1 MADTAKYTPINGGK
15 TLITELK
22 THFSFMK
29 TKRTV
34 TCAYGFMFV
43 FILVTF
49 FLAFS
54 PSPNSSSPWFTNI
67 FSLSSSSTSTSGS
80 GNFSDA
86 SYRSH
91 FSPVYSY
98 FFPSSSQQ
106 VQNFTSPRSQNGVLN
121 NPLKDSV
128 NVSAEASKASSGV
141 NQESPSVKNQTQSDD
156 FDGKNGVLKN
166 PNASAVAPKASSGVN
181 QEPSSVKN
189 KAKSNEFDDKN
200 GVLKNPSVSAEA
212 SKASS
217 GVNQESSSVKNT
229 AKSNEFDDEVG
240 NLKNPNVSAVAPKSS
255 SGVNQEPSS
264 VKNQPQSKDF
274 DDKVGNLKANQSKNP
289 LEKSPESVNQTANP
303 APKSGIAEKGVK
315 SNFTSSFVGTNLDVS
330 AKKKEDE
337 DLVNS
342 LLNCDFFDGNWVK
355 DESYPLYKPGSCS
368 LIDEQFNCFLN
379 GRPDNSYMKM
389 KWKPNAC
396 TLPRLNGT
404 HMLELLRGKRLV
416 FVGDSLNRNMWE
428 SLICILRNSVK
439 DQKKVYE
446 ESGRQHFRTEAS
458 YSFLFEEYNCRVEF
472 FVSPFLVQEWEFADK
487 KGVKKETLRLDL
499 IGESSGK
506 YKNADILIFNTGHW
520 WTHEKTS
527 LGKDYYQEG
536 SHVYSE
542 LDVLEAFRKALT
554 TWGRWVDSHVNPK
567 KTFVLFR
574 GYSASHFSGGQW
586 NSGGACDHETEPI
599 KNTTYLTPYPSKM
612 NVLERVLKGM
622 KTPVSYLNVTRM
634 TDYRKDGHPSIYR
647 KQKFTN
653 EEKKTPLLFQDCSH
667 WCLPGVP
674 DAWNELLYAKILVYE
689 HQKQQHGKKS

>member
-15 TLITELK
+15 TLITDLK
-22 THFSFMK
+22 THFSFLK
-29 TKRTV
+29 TKRSV

-54 PSPNSSSPWFTNI
+54 PSPNSSSPWFSNI
-67 FSLSSSSTSTSGS
+67 FSLSSSSTSSSSGS
-80 GNFSDA
+80 TFSDE
-86 SYRSH
+86 SSRSH
-91 FSPVYSY
+91 FSSVYSY
-98 FFPSSSQQ
+98 FFPNSSQQ
-106 VQNFTSPRSQNGVLN
+106 LQNFASPRSQNSNSEPLNSDSHDKVEVLETPLKPSVNVPAVAPVSSSGLNQGSSNVKDQFKSKGFDDKNGVLE
-121 NPLKDSV
+121 NPLKPSV
-128 NVSAEASKASSGV
+128 NVSAVGSISPSGL
-141 NQESPSVKNQTQSDD
+141 NQESSSVKNQS
-156 FDGKNGVLKN
+156 
-166 PNASAVAPKASSGVN
+166 
-181 QEPSSVKN
+181 
-189 KAKSNEFDDKN
+189 KSKDFDDKN
-200 GVLKNPSVSAEA
+200 GVLKSPSKPTV
-212 SKASS
+212 
-217 GVNQESSSVKNT
+217 
-229 AKSNEFDDEVG
+229 
-240 NLKNPNVSAVAPKSS
+240 NVSAVAPKSS
-255 SGVNQEPSS
+255 SGLNQESSS
-264 VKNQPQSKDF
+264 VKNQPKSKDF

-289 LEKSPESVNQTANP
+289 LEKSPASVNQTA
-303 APKSGIAEKGVK
+303 KSVSESKEKEIAEKGVK
-315 SNFTSSFVGTNLDVS
+315 GNITSSSVKSQSDGTNLDVS
-330 AKKKEDE
+330 TKKKKDE
-337 DLVNS
+337 DLVKS

-379 GRPDNSYMKM
+379 GRPDNNHMKM
-389 KWKPNAC
+389 KWKPNGC

-428 SLICILRNSVK
+428 SLVCILRNSVK

-458 YSFLFEEYNCRVEF
+458 YSFLFEEYNFRVEF
-472 FVSPFLVQEWEFADK
+472 FVSPFLVQEWEYSDK

-499 IGESSGK
+499 IGQSADK

-536 SHVYSE
+536 SHVYNE

-567 KTFVLFR
+567 RTFVLFR

-622 KTPVSYLNVTRM
+622 KTQVSYLNITRM
-634 TDYRKDGHPSIYR
+634 TDFRKDGHPSVYR
-647 KQKFTN
+647 KQKFTT
-653 EEKKTPLLFQDCSH
+653 EEKKSPLLFQDCSH

-674 DAWNELLYAKILVYE
+674 DAWNELLYAKILVNQ
-689 HQKQQHGKKS
+689 HQKQQDYNKS